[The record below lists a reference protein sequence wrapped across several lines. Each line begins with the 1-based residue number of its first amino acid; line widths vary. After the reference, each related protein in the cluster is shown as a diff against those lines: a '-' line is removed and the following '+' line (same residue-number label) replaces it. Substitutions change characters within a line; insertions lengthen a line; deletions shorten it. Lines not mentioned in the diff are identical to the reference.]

1 MRIQLGELIRS
12 GVLELGD
19 GYRTKRSELSQFGYA
34 IVRAGDVVEIGVTAS
49 DSEFVD
55 QRFDKAIGRKT
66 VRLGDVVITTKG
78 TVGRVAEVS
87 KVPNAGLAVYSPQV
101 CYLRSLQPSILHQ
114 RYLKYLLMSP
124 ATRYSISTFASSSD
138 MAPYLSLS
146 DFKSMVVDLPSLED
160 QRAIADVLGA
170 LDDKIAA
177 NQRVL
182 AIESQLFAALWQYS
196 SYKGIE
202 KKHLS
207 DLVKTQYGFTASA
220 GVYPGSPKFLRVKD
234 INKQKWIEW
243 QSVPE
248 VDIAEKDFEKYR
260 LNRNDIVV
268 ARMADPGKSAIIDSD
283 IRAVFAS
290 YLVRLTPHNRDDA
303 LYIYG
308 FLNSNI
314 YENYTRAVSTGS
326 VQRNMNARVI
336 TDVDIPWPSREVRLD
351 FAETGGKIR
360 SAMGTLVKE
369 NQVLAAT
376 RDELLPLLMNG
387 KITVAEAKEAA
398 GDVGVVKQNQQE
410 EGDGSV

>member
-1 MRIQLGELIRS
+1 MRIQIGELIRS

-124 ATRYSISTFASSSD
+124 ATKYSISTFASSSD

-170 LDDKIAA
+170 LDDKIAE
-177 NQRVL
+177 NQRVIQLSEQL
-182 AIESQLFAALWQYS
+182 AMTFYRSTEKSESSLTFADVAGIYGGGTPSTKNPDFWDGEIRWATPTDITALKGPWLCGTARSITEEGLSKSSGSLHPEGSILMTSRATVGHVAFIDAPTTTNQGFINLVPQEAYRYWLYFQLKQRTSEFIAWANGATFLELSRGTFKKLPFQACAETEL
-196 SYKGIE
+196 E
-202 KKHLS
+202 KFNS
-207 DLVKTQYGFTASA
+207 
-220 GVYPGSPKFLRVKD
+220 
-234 INKQKWIEW
+234 
-243 QSVPE
+243 
-248 VDIAEKDFEKYR
+248 
-260 LNRNDIVV
+260 VV
-268 ARMADPGKSAIIDSD
+268 APLMK
-283 IRAVFAS
+283 
-290 YLVRLTPHNRDDA
+290 
-303 LYIYG
+303 
-308 FLNSNI
+308 
-314 YENYTRAVSTGS
+314 
-326 VQRNMNARVI
+326 RV
-336 TDVDIPWPSREVRLD
+336 LK
-351 FAETGGKIR
+351 AQ
-360 SAMGTLVKE
+360 KE

-410 EGDGSV
+410 EGDSSV